1 MVRQALYSQEAEEA
15 VVGALFLQEGLIKEC
30 RLGCEHLYD
39 RRLAA
44 LLGAMRAVDGAGK
57 PVDVVSVAE
66 ELGAERLEGLG
77 GLSYVLRLADSVP
90 TTANFTFYEGIVL
103 EYYRKR
109 RVVDVAVS
117 LIREVKSGDCS
128 GSVQWAMEQLMLVEE
143 QSFAEDD
150 GRILDALRRLFDGFG
165 RETSELCVSTGFE
178 ALDLLTGGLHPGHFV
193 VVGARP
199 SVGKTAFA
207 LNMAVNVAEEHV
219 CLFFSLEMSA
229 EELLKRLTCLVGD
242 IETMRLRNPLKLF
255 EEEDWYNLSLSVGKL
270 STASI
275 RIFDQAG
282 MDLSY
287 IWNMVRKMRREFGLE
302 KKLVVMVDYLQLIV
316 GSDSYRH
323 NRQAEISEISRSLKI
338 MARELNVTVVA
349 LSQLSRAVE
358 GRQNKRPM
366 LSDLRESGQI
376 EQDADV
382 IAFLYRDDYYHK
394 DSEERDTIEVIV
406 AKQRNGPIGTVK
418 LGFKKECGRFVG
430 V

>member
-90 TTANFTFYEGIVL
+90 TTANFKFYEGIVL
-103 EYYRKR
+103 EYFRKR

-128 GSVQWAMEQLMLVEE
+128 SSVQWAMEQLMLVEE

-178 ALDLLTGGLHPGHFV
+178 ALDVLTGGLHPGHFV

-287 IWNMVRKMRREFGLE
+287 IWNMVRKMRREFGYE